1 MVSDDE
7 DLDCPLCMEEFDIAD
22 RNFRPCPCGYQICR
36 FCWHHIKSNLNGRC
50 PACRRTYT
58 DQIVQFIPVS
68 KDEIVRFQKE
78 KKEKERQHK
87 DMKDSSRKHLSNVR
101 VVQKNLVYVLG
112 LSSKHA
118 NAENEL
124 FKKYG
129 KIAKLVV
136 SKRTTTHQ
144 SSSSNGSQTSSVGIY
159 ITYQRKDD
167 AAKAIA
173 GINGSTFDGRSL
185 RASYGTTKY
194 CTYYLRHMACPNP
207 NCMYLHEPGEDVDSY
222 TKDSIG
228 KPQPSGSST
237 TSTVPS
243 KRPAP
248 AQAKPATTTRAALGE
263 SSSSTSTSQMAVEPA
278 SPPKKSAWAPIP
290 KVVPP
295 PPPPPAPI
303 VEEQQPSSSST
314 ETPAN
319 KEEEP
324 VSVQQQQ
331 QRPLES
337 TPAPVVPSPKQR
349 KQTHAPEPV
358 KSASDKATKPIAI
371 EKKPALPAAAAW
383 GKGTTGTSTGTGS
396 VASSLENSTITT
408 PVNFGPSLSD
418 ALSAPQK
425 PKHSPTIPRKKEK
438 KLKSKMVRLE
448 EFEEGLKNNTNG
460 QKAPVAGGSNNI
472 KGKAAV
478 TGGGG
483 TSALSTQLRRSGES
497 AWQPVP
503 KPTPV
508 VIAPTKS
515 AETPQQQ
522 PKDQQPQPQKE
533 QQQKQKQKKQPAAA
547 APVKP
552 KEEPVSENVVKPEQ
566 VDNVRPK
573 EEDVVMAEPVQELR
587 DDQQQ
592 PLVDQKDEALELKKE
607 EDQKEDHRDEQQQPT
622 VSLQKPEAKPE
633 EDKVVVDQQVDH
645 VEEEYVESTSAK
657 VSSPSPEF
665 SVQAQPSFTSYVLGD
680 LMVDDV
686 NQQDEHGSLDDEGGL
701 SSLKADLASEDDEGR
716 LYDHMSRSEKVQQDE
731 LGGTSPLG
739 ALDHGMIQPSPERP
753 PLLDEQLDHVHFHTI
768 HQQQHGPSPTLLDDL
783 RMPME
788 QHGSGRA
795 HGPPPGF
802 SGPPEWQSHHFDPFN
817 GQDPA
822 AARRLQHSQQMLE
835 ASGLFP
841 GFGRPPP
848 PPPPS
853 LFDFHGNTPPPPPG
867 MFGLPQP
874 MLRQPPPPHHHHQP
888 PPPPHH
894 PHRHPDF
901 MNMPPGLGPM
911 GGPQHHPPPQ
921 PPQQQQSPMENH
933 HHDMMHLENNMQR
946 LSMHQQQQQ
955 HPNGPMAEHREDP
968 VRSMQDDLRAL
979 LPNVNISFS
988 PMRDEDPS
996 HKPHTPEIEDPFH
1009 RRPSDLSSNTPILQ
1023 HESDQQQQQHD
1034 KILSTLTNN
1043 SSAVHKPDAYP
1054 EEEEEKEKENV
1065 GKDSD
1070 VKQEAQNFFG
1080 EFLRKAAA
1088 STPHLMNGQ
1097 HYKEPGSMPFQD
1109 PAIMSVRMSNG
1120 SPGPAAA
1127 VMNERRDMTE
1137 SQNAILQILGAQPQ
1151 ASAEHTRFPM
1161 ERPGFDA
1168 PLSTPPAH
1176 QDMMNKP
1183 PFDMFLSPHQQ
1194 QQQDHH
1200 HHHQSMRQPPP
1211 PPMSFHHQQ
1220 HPQHQPPP
1228 QQQQQPPSFM
1238 SGNFG
1243 EMPMGMMPPP
1253 PHHLQQQ
1260 HHHHPPPFGQQ
1271 QQHEQ
1276 PPPPPPPGMMHPG
1289 GNNNNGGPPHPPP
1302 PHPSMHHHHPHH
1314 PHGPPPPLAALME
1327 MKFRQQQQQQHRNGN
1342 LPPGLFPS
1350 GGGEGL

>member
-173 GINGSTFDGRSL
+173 GINGASFDGRSL

-237 TSTVPS
+237 TTTSTVPS

-248 AQAKPATTTRAALGE
+248 AQAKPPTTTRVTLGE
-263 SSSSTSTSQMAVEPA
+263 SSSSTCTSQMAVEPA

-295 PPPPPAPI
+295 PPPPSAPI
-303 VEEQQPSSSST
+303 VDEQQEQPSSSTT
-314 ETPAN
+314 ETPVH
-319 KEEEP
+319 KEEES
-324 VSVQQQQ
+324 VSVVQQQQQQ
-331 QRPLES
+331 QRPLET
-337 TPAPVVPSPKQR
+337 TPAPSPKQR
-349 KQTHAPEPV
+349 KQTHTTEPA
-358 KSASDKATKPIAI
+358 KSASEKVTKPIAI

-383 GKGTTGTSTGTGS
+383 GKGTTSTSTGTGS

-438 KLKSKMVRLE
+438 KLKTKMVRLE
-448 EFEEGLKNNTNG
+448 EFEEGLKNTTNG
-460 QKAPVAGGSNNI
+460 TKAPAVAAGNNNI
-472 KGKAAV
+472 KGKGAV
-478 TGGGG
+478 TAGG

-497 AWQPVP
+497 AWQQVP

-515 AETPQQQ
+515 TETPQQQ
-522 PKDQQPQPQKE
+522 QQPPKE
-533 QQQKQKQKKQPAAA
+533 QQQKQKQKKQPAT
-547 APVKP
+547 VKP
-552 KEEPVSENVVKPEQ
+552 KEEPVSENVVKIDHVQ
-566 VDNVRPK
+566 PK
-573 EEDVVMAEPVQELR
+573 EEDVTMAEPVQELSN
-587 DDQQQ
+587 QQQ
-592 PLVDQKDEALELKKE
+592 SSMDQKDKDLERKE
-607 EDQKEDHRDEQQQPT
+607 EEIEKEICPDEQQQPT

-633 EDKVVVDQQVDH
+633 QEVVMEENQVDH
-645 VEEEYVESTSAK
+645 LKEEYVESANTKMSP
-657 VSSPSPEF
+657 PSPKF
-665 SVQAQPSFTSYVLGD
+665 TVQAQESFTSYVLGD
-680 LMVDDV
+680 LIVDDA
-686 NQQDEHGSLDDEGGL
+686 NQQDEHDSMDDEGGL

-716 LYDHMSRSEKVQQDE
+716 LYDHITRSEKVQDE
-731 LGGTSPLG
+731 LSSASPLG
-739 ALDHGMIQPSPERP
+739 GMIQPSPERP
-753 PLLDEQLDHVHFHTI
+753 PLLDEQLDHVHFHTV
-768 HQQQHGPSPTLLDDL
+768 HQQQQRQHGPSPTLLDDL

-802 SGPPEWQSHHFDPFN
+802 NGPPEWQSHHFDPFN

-874 MLRQPPPPHHHHQP
+874 MLRQPPPHHHHQP
-888 PPPPHH
+888 PPPHH
-894 PHRHPDF
+894 HHHHRHPDF

-911 GGPQHHPPPQ
+911 NPQHPP
-921 PPQQQQSPMENH
+921 PPQQQQQHSPMENR

-946 LSMHQQQQQ
+946 MSM
-955 HPNGPMAEHREDP
+955 HPNGPPPPPSMAESREDP

-1009 RRPSDLSSNTPILQ
+1009 RRPSDLSSNTPVLQ

-1034 KILSTLTNN
+1034 KILATLTNG
-1043 SSAVHKPDAYP
+1043 STVHKPDAYP
-1054 EEEEEKEKENV
+1054 EEQEEKENV
-1065 GKDSD
+1065 GGESD

-1097 HYKEPGSMPFQD
+1097 QYKEPASMPFQD

-1120 SPGPAAA
+1120 SPGPAA
-1127 VMNERRDMTE
+1127 VNERRDMTE

-1151 ASAEHTRFPM
+1151 APTEHGRFPM

-1183 PFDMFLSPHQQ
+1183 PFDMFLSPQEQ
-1194 QQQDHH
+1194 HH
-1200 HHHQSMRQPPP
+1200 HPMRPPP
-1211 PPMSFHHQQ
+1211 PPMSFH
-1220 HPQHQPPP
+1220 QHQPPPPP
-1228 QQQQQPPSFM
+1228 QQQQQQPSFM

-1253 PHHLQQQ
+1253 PHHHL
-1260 HHHHPPPFGQQ
+1260 HHPFGQQ
-1271 QQHEQ
+1271 QHEQ
-1276 PPPPPPPGMMHPG
+1276 PPPPGMMHPG
-1289 GNNNNGGPPHPPP
+1289 GGHNNNPPMHP
-1302 PHPSMHHHHPHH
+1302 

-1327 MKFRQQQQQQHRNGN
+1327 MKFRQQQQQHRNGN
-1342 LPPGLFPS
+1342 LPPGLFPN
-1350 GGGEGL
+1350 GGEGL

>member
-1 MVSDDE
+1 M
-7 DLDCPLCMEEFDIAD
+7 
-22 RNFRPCPCGYQICR
+22 
-36 FCWHHIKSNLNGRC
+36 
-50 PACRRTYT
+50 
-58 DQIVQFIPVS
+58 
-68 KDEIVRFQKE
+68 
-78 KKEKERQHK
+78 
-87 DMKDSSRKHLSNVR
+87 
-101 VVQKNLVYVLG
+101 
-112 LSSKHA
+112 
-118 NAENEL
+118 
-124 FKKYG
+124 
-129 KIAKLVV
+129 
-136 SKRTTTHQ
+136 
-144 SSSSNGSQTSSVGIY
+144 
-159 ITYQRKDD
+159 
-167 AAKAIA
+167 
-173 GINGSTFDGRSL
+173 
-185 RASYGTTKY
+185 
-194 CTYYLRHMACPNP
+194 
-207 NCMYLHEPGEDVDSY
+207 
-222 TKDSIG
+222 
-228 KPQPSGSST
+228 
-237 TSTVPS
+237 PS

-1097 HYKEPGSMPFQD
+1097 HYKGKRE
-1109 PAIMSVRMSNG
+1109 
-1120 SPGPAAA
+1120 
-1127 VMNERRDMTE
+1127 
-1137 SQNAILQILGAQPQ
+1137 
-1151 ASAEHTRFPM
+1151 
-1161 ERPGFDA
+1161 
-1168 PLSTPPAH
+1168 
-1176 QDMMNKP
+1176 
-1183 PFDMFLSPHQQ
+1183 
-1194 QQQDHH
+1194 
-1200 HHHQSMRQPPP
+1200 
-1211 PPMSFHHQQ
+1211 
-1220 HPQHQPPP
+1220 
-1228 QQQQQPPSFM
+1228 
-1238 SGNFG
+1238 
-1243 EMPMGMMPPP
+1243 
-1253 PHHLQQQ
+1253 
-1260 HHHHPPPFGQQ
+1260 
-1271 QQHEQ
+1271 
-1276 PPPPPPPGMMHPG
+1276 
-1289 GNNNNGGPPHPPP
+1289 
-1302 PHPSMHHHHPHH
+1302 
-1314 PHGPPPPLAALME
+1314 
-1327 MKFRQQQQQQHRNGN
+1327 
-1342 LPPGLFPS
+1342 
-1350 GGGEGL
+1350 EG